1 MLFLAPSALTVAIP
15 YAIERL
21 FFSRK
26 FGFFAALFWLFV
38 VQSCALLGGEFIFE
52 SHIAQSMPGWVKSV
66 GVAIGAIA
74 YLTIGMTPLVAVVAA
89 VGFGAVIATM
99 RYLRKIEEN

>member
-1 MLFLAPSALTVAIP
+1 
-15 YAIERL
+15 
-21 FFSRK
+21 
-26 FGFFAALFWLFV
+26 
-38 VQSCALLGGEFIFE
+38 
-52 SHIAQSMPGWVKSV
+52 MPGWVKSV